1 MKAQYSG
8 EAIEFMKKRGVGI
21 VLKRFLRPVK
31 SPGFR
36 YSEYRYRHTTVC
48 GYKSISIG
56 TGRKEICHEDGTAAD
71 GTGA

>member
-31 SPGFR
+31 SPGWQAVHR
-36 YSEYRYRHTTVC
+36 TLITTF
-48 GYKSISIG
+48 GL
-56 TGRKEICHEDGTAAD
+56 
-71 GTGA
+71 